1 MWISK
6 KTYYRYIKAMNSAN
20 DRITSLNEENRIL
33 TKENAFLRRSLTDL
47 QNFCMNFAS
56 DHKDIDFPNSEKG
69 GFEGS
74 DIFLM

>member
-6 KTYYRYIKAMNSAN
+6 NTYNRYIQAMEKANA
-20 DRITSLNEENRIL
+20 RITNLNEENRYL
-33 TKENAFLRRSLTDL
+33 FNEVRRLNRLLAD
-47 QNFCMNFAS
+47 N
-56 DHKDIDFPNSEKG
+56 DIEDVDFPNSKKG

>member
-6 KTYYRYIKAMNSAN
+6 KTYNRYIKAMYNAQ
-20 DRITSLNEENRIL
+20 DMITSLNEENRRL
-33 TKENAFLRRSLTDL
+33 KKDLTDL

-74 DIFLM
+74 DIFML

>member
-20 DRITSLNEENRIL
+20 DRITSLNEENNYL
-33 TKENAFLRRSLTDL
+33 FNEVRRLNRLLAD
-47 QNFCMNFAS
+47 N
-56 DHKDIDFPNSEKG
+56 DIEDVDFPNSKKG

>member
-6 KTYYRYIKAMNSAN
+6 NTYNRYIKAMYKAQ
-20 DRITSLNEENRIL
+20 DRITSLNEENKVL
-33 TKENAFLRRSLTDL
+33 TRENEMLRRSLTDL
-47 QNFCMNFAS
+47 QNFCMNFAA

>member
-6 KTYYRYIKAMNSAN
+6 KTYYRYIKAINSAN
-20 DRITSLNEENRIL
+20 DMITSLNEENRRL
-33 TKENAFLRRSLTDL
+33 KKDLTDL

>member
-6 KTYYRYIKAMNSAN
+6 NTYNRYIQAMEKANA
-20 DRITSLNEENRIL
+20 RITSLNEENRRL
-33 TKENAFLRRSLTDL
+33 KKDLTDL

-56 DHKDIDFPNSEKG
+56 DHKDIDFPNSKKG

-74 DIFLM
+74 DIFML